1 MGHDYCEKRPVLAYV
16 LSICNEAKTYRKYET
31 KNITWF
37 SNDDYLQNYGQ
48 KIWKEWALWTLKTWK
63 SLLEF

>member
-48 KIWKEWALWTLKTWK
+48 KIWK
-63 SLLEF
+63 